1 MRNRLLN
8 KFIATR
14 DGSATVEFVVVFL
27 GFISIIMFVVE
38 VTLYMFFTASLE
50 KAAEAGVR
58 AAVVSPPVVAGYPTT
73 TGLRAGGGGVFG
85 QMCSLASAPCAAL
98 PTSTCTGGSCQ
109 SVPFNR
115 ILTHMRGFNAQIQAS
130 NVTVTYADAGIGFA
144 GGPAVPMVTVTV
156 SNVPYQT
163 GILGLLLNSTGNV
176 ATLPTRS
183 AGMTGEDLAL

>member
-1 MRNRLLN
+1 MSNRLLQ
-8 KFIATR
+8 KFVTNC

-50 KAAEAGVR
+50 KAAEAGAR
-58 AAVVSPPVVAGYPTT
+58 AAVVSPPVIAGYPTT
-73 TGLRAGGGGVFG
+73 IGKSASGVYG

-98 PTSTCTGGSCQ
+98 PTSTCTGAACSAT
-109 SVPFNR
+109 PFNR
-115 ILTHMRGFNAQIQAS
+115 ILTHMRGFNARIQAS

-163 GILGLLLNSTGNV
+163 GILGLLLNSTGNL